1 MRIPQVRLLKRLAEM
16 DMERMK
22 KKKYKMRV
30 NESQPWLGSLNKSER
45 DIKNL
50 HERERESVCVW
61 ECCVGFILIFW
72 VFVLCLFSC
81 LISCL
86 CLI

>member
-1 MRIPQVRLLKRLAEM
+1 
-16 DMERMK
+16 MK

-30 NESQPWLGSLNKSER
+30 KESWPWLGSLNKSER

-50 HERERESVCVW
+50 HERERERERER

-72 VFVLCLFSC
+72 VCVLCLFS
-81 LISCL
+81 
-86 CLI
+86 